1 MAGVL
6 AVAGSVCRA
15 QKVDFG
21 VLAGLVF
28 SHPSDY
34 NTRTGFSVGA
44 KGIYTF
50 RDNSSSWFVE
60 AQAKLASKGWKYDI
74 ATYDEG
80 GNLIYYSDWTC
91 NAYYLEI
98 PVYAGYKFKVND
110 DCGIFI
116 EAGPYLAA
124 GLFGNSD
131 VKGGEHN
138 YEYYSNVFADG
149 FYKRFD
155 WGAWRKRR
163 CGIPARAGFVRPA
176 SQPYEPAQSDTG
188 NDAQAQRP
196 FMDADSDI
204 HHIRH
209 IYDIEEG
216 APSAWDA
223 APSLYA
229 VYSL

>member
-1 MAGVL
+1 MARFIVLLMAGVL
-6 AVAGSVCRA
+6 AVAGSVCQA

-28 SHPSDY
+28 SHPKDY

-50 RDNSSSWFVE
+50 RENSSSWFLE

-80 GNLIYYSDWTC
+80 GNLVYYSDWTC

-98 PVYAGYKFKVND
+98 PVYAGYKFMVND

-124 GLFGNSD
+124 GLFGKSD

-138 YEYYSNVFADG
+138 YEYYGNVFADG
-149 FYKRFD
+149 FYERFD
-155 WGAWRKRR
+155 WGL
-163 CGIPARAGFVRPA
+163 G
-176 SQPYEPAQSDTG
+176 G
-188 NDAQAQRP
+188 NVGVEY
-196 FMDADSDI
+196 
-204 HHIRH
+204 RH
-209 IYDIEEG
+209 VQISVG
-216 APSAWDA
+216 LHR
-223 APSLYA
+223 SLMNPLKQTLVMMPKPKDRSWMLTIAYII
-229 VYSL
+229 

>member
-1 MAGVL
+1 MARFIALLMAGVL

-50 RDNSSSWFVE
+50 RENSSSWFVE

-80 GNLIYYSDWTC
+80 GNFVYYSDWTC

-110 DCGIFI
+110 NCGIFI

-155 WGAWRKRR
+155 WGL
-163 CGIPARAGFVRPA
+163 G
-176 SQPYEPAQSDTG
+176 G
-188 NDAQAQRP
+188 NVGVEY
-196 FMDADSDI
+196 
-204 HHIRH
+204 RH
-209 IYDIEEG
+209 VQVSFG
-216 APSAWDA
+216 LHR
-223 APSLYA
+223 SLMNPLNQTLVMMPKPKDRSWMLTVTYII
-229 VYSL
+229 

>member
-1 MAGVL
+1 MARFIALLMAGVL

-50 RDNSSSWFVE
+50 RDNSSSWFME
-60 AQAKLASKGWKYDI
+60 AQAKLVSKGWKYDI

-110 DCGIFI
+110 NCGIFI

-155 WGAWRKRR
+155 WGL
-163 CGIPARAGFVRPA
+163 G
-176 SQPYEPAQSDTG
+176 G
-188 NDAQAQRP
+188 NVGVEY
-196 FMDADSDI
+196 
-204 HHIRH
+204 RH
-209 IYDIEEG
+209 VQVSFG
-216 APSAWDA
+216 LHR
-223 APSLYA
+223 SLMNPLNQTLVMMPKPKDRSWMLTVTYII
-229 VYSL
+229 

>member
-1 MAGVL
+1 MARFIALLMAGVL

-28 SHPSDY
+28 SHPKDY

-50 RDNSSSWFVE
+50 RENSSSWFLE
-60 AQAKLASKGWKYDI
+60 AQAKLVSKGWKYDI

-110 DCGIFI
+110 NCGIFI

-155 WGAWRKRR
+155 WGL
-163 CGIPARAGFVRPA
+163 G
-176 SQPYEPAQSDTG
+176 G
-188 NDAQAQRP
+188 NVGVEY
-196 FMDADSDI
+196 
-204 HHIRH
+204 RH
-209 IYDIEEG
+209 VQVSFG
-216 APSAWDA
+216 LHR
-223 APSLYA
+223 SLMNPLNQTLVMMPKPKDRSWMLTVTYII
-229 VYSL
+229 

>member
-1 MAGVL
+1 MARFIVLLMAGVL

-60 AQAKLASKGWKYDI
+60 AQAKLVSKGWKYDI

-110 DCGIFI
+110 NCGIFI

-155 WGAWRKRR
+155 WGL
-163 CGIPARAGFVRPA
+163 G
-176 SQPYEPAQSDTG
+176 G
-188 NDAQAQRP
+188 NVGVEY
-196 FMDADSDI
+196 
-204 HHIRH
+204 RH
-209 IYDIEEG
+209 VQVSFG
-216 APSAWDA
+216 LHR
-223 APSLYA
+223 SLMNPLNQTLVMMPKPKDRSWMLTVTYII
-229 VYSL
+229 

>member
-1 MAGVL
+1 MARFIALLMAGVL

-50 RDNSSSWFVE
+50 RENSSSWFVE

-80 GNLIYYSDWTC
+80 GNFVYYSDWTC

-110 DCGIFI
+110 NCGIFI

-155 WGAWRKRR
+155 WGL
-163 CGIPARAGFVRPA
+163 G
-176 SQPYEPAQSDTG
+176 G
-188 NDAQAQRP
+188 NVGVEY
-196 FMDADSDI
+196 
-204 HHIRH
+204 RH
-209 IYDIEEG
+209 VQVSVG
-216 APSAWDA
+216 LHR
-223 APSLYA
+223 SLLKPLKQTLVMMPTPKDRSWMRTIAYII
-229 VYSL
+229 

>member
-1 MAGVL
+1 MCGGIPKNSAPPSSKSANRHAYIIYMLEKTVINTIYVLQPVICKKIHIIMARFIVLLMAGVL
-6 AVAGSVCRA
+6 AVAGSVCQA

-28 SHPSDY
+28 SHPKDY

-50 RDNSSSWFVE
+50 RENSSSWFVE
-60 AQAKLASKGWKYDI
+60 AQAKLVSKGWKYDI

-110 DCGIFI
+110 NCGIFI

-131 VKGGEHN
+131 VKGG
-138 YEYYSNVFADG
+138 
-149 FYKRFD
+149 R
-155 WGAWRKRR
+155 
-163 CGIPARAGFVRPA
+163 
-176 SQPYEPAQSDTG
+176 T
-188 NDAQAQRP
+188 
-196 FMDADSDI
+196 
-204 HHIRH
+204 
-209 IYDIEEG
+209 
-216 APSAWDA
+216 
-223 APSLYA
+223 
-229 VYSL
+229 

>member
-1 MAGVL
+1 MARFIVLLMAGVL
-6 AVAGSVCRA
+6 AVAGSVCQA

-28 SHPSDY
+28 SHPKDY
-34 NTRTGFSVGA
+34 NTRTGFSVGT

-60 AQAKLASKGWKYDI
+60 AQAKLVSKGWKYDI

-110 DCGIFI
+110 NCGIFI

-131 VKGGEHN
+131 VKGG
-138 YEYYSNVFADG
+138 
-149 FYKRFD
+149 R
-155 WGAWRKRR
+155 
-163 CGIPARAGFVRPA
+163 
-176 SQPYEPAQSDTG
+176 T
-188 NDAQAQRP
+188 
-196 FMDADSDI
+196 
-204 HHIRH
+204 
-209 IYDIEEG
+209 
-216 APSAWDA
+216 
-223 APSLYA
+223 
-229 VYSL
+229 

>member
-1 MAGVL
+1 MARFTALLMAGIL
-6 AVAGSVCRA
+6 AVTSTVCSA

-28 SHPSDY
+28 SHPTDY

-50 RDNSSSWFVE
+50 RENGSSWFVE

-80 GNLIYYSDWTC
+80 GNLVYYSDWTC

-110 DCGIFI
+110 NCGIFI

-124 GLFGNSD
+124 GLFGNSGMKD
-131 VKGGEHN
+131 GEN
-138 YEYYSNVFADG
+138 KYEYEYYSNVFADG

-155 WGAWRKRR
+155 WGL
-163 CGIPARAGFVRPA
+163 G
-176 SQPYEPAQSDTG
+176 G
-188 NDAQAQRP
+188 NVGVEYRHLQVSVGLHHSLMNPLKGTLLMPTPKDRS
-196 FMDADSDI
+196 FMLSVAYI
-204 HHIRH
+204 I
-209 IYDIEEG
+209 
-216 APSAWDA
+216 
-223 APSLYA
+223 
-229 VYSL
+229 

>member
-1 MAGVL
+1 MARFIVLLMAGVL
-6 AVAGSVCRA
+6 AVAGSVCQA

-28 SHPSDY
+28 SHPKDY

-50 RDNSSSWFVE
+50 RENSSSWFLE

-80 GNLIYYSDWTC
+80 GNLVYYSDWTC

-98 PVYAGYKFKVND
+98 PVYGGYKFKVND
-110 DCGIFI
+110 DCGIFV
-116 EAGPYLAA
+116 EAGPYLAV
-124 GLFGNSD
+124 GLFGKSN

-149 FYKRFD
+149 FYERFD
-155 WGAWRKRR
+155 WGL
-163 CGIPARAGFVRPA
+163 G
-176 SQPYEPAQSDTG
+176 G
-188 NDAQAQRP
+188 NVGVEY
-196 FMDADSDI
+196 
-204 HHIRH
+204 RH
-209 IYDIEEG
+209 VQVSVG
-216 APSAWDA
+216 LHC
-223 APSLYA
+223 SLMNPLKQILVMMPKPKDRSWMLSIAYII
-229 VYSL
+229 

>member
-1 MAGVL
+1 MARFIALLMAGVL

-60 AQAKLASKGWKYDI
+60 AQAKLVSKGWKYDI

-110 DCGIFI
+110 NCGIFI

-155 WGAWRKRR
+155 WGL
-163 CGIPARAGFVRPA
+163 G
-176 SQPYEPAQSDTG
+176 G
-188 NDAQAQRP
+188 NVGVEY
-196 FMDADSDI
+196 
-204 HHIRH
+204 RH
-209 IYDIEEG
+209 VQVSFG
-216 APSAWDA
+216 LHR
-223 APSLYA
+223 SLMNPLNQTLVMMPKPKDRSWMLTVTYII
-229 VYSL
+229 

>member
-1 MAGVL
+1 MMAGVL

-28 SHPSDY
+28 SHPKDY

-60 AQAKLASKGWKYDI
+60 AQAKLVSKGWKYDI

-110 DCGIFI
+110 NCGIFI

-131 VKGGEHN
+131 VKGGEQATCLPTDFTSVSTGGLVETSVWN
-138 YEYYSNVFADG
+138 TG
-149 FYKRFD
+149 TCRF
-155 WGAWRKRR
+155 R
-163 CGIPARAGFVRPA
+163 
-176 SQPYEPAQSDTG
+176 
-188 NDAQAQRP
+188 
-196 FMDADSDI
+196 
-204 HHIRH
+204 
-209 IYDIEEG
+209 
-216 APSAWDA
+216 SACIA
-223 APSLYA
+223 AL
-229 VYSL
+229 

>member
-1 MAGVL
+1 MMAGVL

-50 RDNSSSWFVE
+50 RENGSSWFVE

-80 GNLIYYSDWTC
+80 GNFIYYSDWTC

-110 DCGIFI
+110 NCGIFI

-155 WGAWRKRR
+155 WGL
-163 CGIPARAGFVRPA
+163 G
-176 SQPYEPAQSDTG
+176 G
-188 NDAQAQRP
+188 NVGVECQHVQVSFGLHR
-196 FMDADSDI
+196 
-204 HHIRH
+204 
-209 IYDIEEG
+209 
-216 APSAWDA
+216 
-223 APSLYA
+223 SLMNPLNQTLVMMPKPKDRSWMLSIAYII
-229 VYSL
+229 

>member
-1 MAGVL
+1 MMAGVL

-60 AQAKLASKGWKYDI
+60 AQAKLVSKGWKYDI

-110 DCGIFI
+110 NCGIFI

-155 WGAWRKRR
+155 WGL
-163 CGIPARAGFVRPA
+163 G
-176 SQPYEPAQSDTG
+176 G
-188 NDAQAQRP
+188 NVGVEY
-196 FMDADSDI
+196 
-204 HHIRH
+204 RH
-209 IYDIEEG
+209 VQVSFG
-216 APSAWDA
+216 LHR
-223 APSLYA
+223 SLMNPLNQTLVMMPKPKDRSWMLTVTYII
-229 VYSL
+229 

>member
-1 MAGVL
+1 MARFIALLMAGVL

-60 AQAKLASKGWKYDI
+60 AQAKLVSKGWKYDI

-110 DCGIFI
+110 NCGIFI

-155 WGAWRKRR
+155 WGL
-163 CGIPARAGFVRPA
+163 G
-176 SQPYEPAQSDTG
+176 G
-188 NDAQAQRP
+188 NVGVEY
-196 FMDADSDI
+196 
-204 HHIRH
+204 RH
-209 IYDIEEG
+209 VQVSFG
-216 APSAWDA
+216 LHR
-223 APSLYA
+223 SLMNPLNQTLVMMPKPKDRSWMLSIAYII
-229 VYSL
+229 